1 MPIIKPISGHTN
13 TQRIASYL
21 EKDGRALARDFFNLS
36 WDERDMEGYD
46 PDLKSNVRWADEMD
60 RTREAFGNDQPH
72 GGRPARTFKHYVI
85 SPDPK
90 DDIGLEELQKLARAW
105 VEQNFGDYQVAI
117 IYHDDNEHGI
127 PHAHVVVN
135 NTNLMTG
142 LRLQDPF
149 PRELNHDLQDIAM
162 KQGLAFLSDEDPE
175 ADGFIRLAKK
185 NGGNAVPVRTRQDVF
200 LGRAERRVLESGE
213 YSWVN
218 DIRSR
223 VSTAKSLARNETEF
237 RQILDMLDVDVR
249 DNSAKAKRDDW
260 IYSLKDQGTLRVG
273 GERLGYTYG
282 KEALQSRFARKNVAR
297 PSEDV
302 SKDCMRIAI
311 HATQINDLA
320 ELHSLAC
327 ALEITNRFGI
337 TAMADFRSRIEST
350 ERKMTSQRAPTEL
363 KKLQH
368 TVRQLEEA
376 RDFMTEKKLLPQQ
389 RPKPAKKKL
398 TTAQKAAVAKREKQ
412 AKTASSDS
420 QGRSRQDV
428 QQSHDKRN
436 R

>member
-36 WDERDMEGYD
+36 WDEREMEGYD
-46 PDLKSNVRWADEMD
+46 PDLKVDVRWADEMD

-90 DDIGLEELQKLARAW
+90 DNIGLNELQKLARAW
-105 VEQNFGDYQVAI
+105 AEQNFGDYQVAI

-135 NTNLMTG
+135 NTNLVTG

-175 ADGFIRLAKK
+175 ADGFVRLAKK
-185 NGGNAVPVRTRQDVF
+185 DAESAVPVRTRQDAF
-200 LGRAERRVLESGE
+200 LSRAERRVLESGE

-223 VSTAKSLARNETEF
+223 VSTAKSLARNEAEF

-249 DNSAKAKRDDW
+249 DNSAKAKRADW
-260 IYSLKDQGTLRVG
+260 IYSLRDQQTLRVG

-297 PSEDV
+297 PDKDV
-302 SKDCMRIAI
+302 SKGCMRIAM

-327 ALEITNRFGI
+327 ALETTGRCGI
-337 TAMADFRSRIEST
+337 TAMADFKVRIEST
-350 ERKMTSQRAPTEL
+350 KRKMTSQKTPTEL
-363 KKLQH
+363 QRLQQAI
-368 TVRQLEEA
+368 RQLEEA
-376 RDFMTEKKLLPQQ
+376 RNFIDEKKLLPQQ
-389 RPKPAKKKL
+389 RPKVSKKKL
-398 TTAQKAAVAKREKQ
+398 NAAQKAAVAKRDKQ
-412 AKTASSDS
+412 AKAASSDS
-420 QGRSRQDV
+420 RGRSRQDV
-428 QQSHDKRN
+428 QQSRDQRHR
-436 R
+436 

>member
-36 WDERDMEGYD
+36 WDEREMEGYD
-46 PDLKSNVRWADEMD
+46 PDLKGDVRWADEMD

-90 DDIGLEELQKLARAW
+90 DDIGLEELQKLARVW

-135 NTNLMTG
+135 NTNLATG

-162 KQGLAFLSDEDPE
+162 KQGLAFLSDDDPE
-175 ADGFIRLAKK
+175 ADGFVRLAQKDAES
-185 NGGNAVPVRTRQDVF
+185 AVPVRTRQDVF
-200 LGRAERRVLESGE
+200 LSRAERRVLESGE

-223 VSTAKSLARNETEF
+223 VSMAKSLARNEAEF

-249 DNSAKAKRDDW
+249 DNSAKAKRADW
-260 IYSLKDQGTLRVG
+260 IYSLRDQQTLRVG
-273 GERLGYTYG
+273 GELLGYTYG

-297 PSEDV
+297 PGEDV
-302 SKDCMRIAI
+302 SKDCMRIAM

-327 ALEITNRFGI
+327 ALETTSRFGI
-337 TAMADFRSRIEST
+337 TAMADFEVRIESA
-350 ERKMTSQRAPTEL
+350 ERKVAFQKTPAEL
-363 KKLQH
+363 QKLQQ
-368 TVRQLEEA
+368 TIRQLEEA
-376 RDFMTEKKLLPQQ
+376 RDFMGEKKLLPQQ
-389 RPKPAKKKL
+389 RSKPAKKKL
-398 TTAQKAAVAKREKQ
+398 NAAQKAAVAKRDKQ

-420 QGRSRQDV
+420 RGRSRRDI
-428 QQSHDKRN
+428 QQN
-436 R
+436 RDQRHR